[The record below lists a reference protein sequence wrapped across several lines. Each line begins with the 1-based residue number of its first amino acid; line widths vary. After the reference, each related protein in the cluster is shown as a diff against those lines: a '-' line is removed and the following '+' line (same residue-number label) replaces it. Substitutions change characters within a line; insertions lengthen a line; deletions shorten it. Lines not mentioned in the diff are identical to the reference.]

1 MLTIF
6 HYYLSLGNSS
16 TIITE
21 IKTEEVEIHVFKE
34 FAAGLS
40 SRADLVKRERV
51 SHDHIHEVI
60 FAIQQMNVN
69 KLTELLQDVSD
80 PDSPNYGKHRSRD
93 EIEEIASNPASR
105 NFLLQ
110 FLQNLGATIVS
121 ESMFGEYVTA
131 KAPVSVYHCLNA
143 PRPPR

>member
-1 MLTIF
+1 MLTMF
-6 HYYLSLGNSS
+6 YYNLSFGNSS

-21 IKTEEVEIHVFKE
+21 IKSEEMEIHVFRE

-69 KLTELLQDVSD
+69 KLTELLHDVSD
-80 PDSPNYGKHRSRD
+80 PDSPQYGKYRSRD
-93 EIEEIASNPASR
+93 EIEDIASNPASR

-110 FLQNLGATIVS
+110 FLQNLGATIIPNS
-121 ESMFGEYVTA
+121 I
-131 KAPVSVYHCLNA
+131 KPIN
-143 PRPPR
+143 